1 MPRLKT
7 LLFNHLRL
15 ITVLSLTV
23 LSCTTTQHV
32 KKVDKEVYATLN
44 KIEKEIYKKKSNFTI
59 GKPLTKEE
67 RKTVTNDTIL
77 KRSQASGNI
86 TLDLPQTISY
96 AIENSRAYQSAK
108 ETLYLSALSLN
119 DAQIPYGL
127 NQRSGFNTNRT
138 RAANGDQT
146 VGAGSNNS
154 ISTLLRGGGNIGA
167 SIANDLLKFVTG
179 GTDRSISSIVS
190 FNLMQPL
197 LRGRGAEI
205 AAESLTQSHRNV
217 IYQMRTFRNF
227 QQNFSRDI
235 VIRYLRLI
243 QQQQQVTNEQKNLNS
258 RRENY
263 EYLKARSIDRASLGE
278 VADAEQD
285 VLAAE
290 TRFNNVEANF
300 ESALDTFKI
309 FIGMPPGMTLKL
321 NYKELDKVVEIGLIP
336 FPYTEK
342 AAHSIALKNRAAL
355 LNEVDRFED
364 TRRSVLISAD
374 ALKTQLNFVSN
385 ASLANSGDQ
394 WQKLNFDD
402 IRVSVGLE
410 LDLPINQERERNS
423 YRRSLINFD
432 STVRGLSQT
441 HDDLNILIKLRMR
454 EINQFR
460 KDYIIQV
467 GALKL
472 AENRVEG
479 DRLRLKSGDLLF
491 RRLSESQDALINA
504 QNSITDALVD
514 YQESRLRLFEEL
526 GVLDIEQPYFWL
538 K

>member
-1 MPRLKT
+1 MYPRKKT
-7 LLFNHLRL
+7 LFTQLKL
-15 ITVLSLTV
+15 IAILSLTA
-23 LSCTTTQHV
+23 LSCTTSQHV

-44 KIEKEIYKKKSNFTI
+44 KIEKEVYKRNSTFSI
-59 GKPLTKEE
+59 GKPLSKEE
-67 RKTVTNDTIL
+67 RAKVTNESIL
-77 KRSQASGNI
+77 KHSQTSGET
-86 TLDLPQTISY
+86 TLDIKQTLSY
-96 AIENSRAYQSAK
+96 AIENSRGYQSAK
-108 ETLYLSALSLN
+108 ESLYLTALGLN

-127 NQRSGFNTNRT
+127 NPRSGFGVNRT
-138 RAANGDQT
+138 RAASGVQT
-146 VGAGSNNS
+146 EAANSNNS
-154 ISTLLRGGGNIGA
+154 IATLLRGGGSIGA
-167 SIANDLLKFVTG
+167 NIANDLLRFVTG
-179 GTDRSISSIVS
+179 GTDRSISSILS

-197 LRGRGAEI
+197 LRGRGAKI

-217 IYQMRTFRNF
+217 IYQMRTFRDF

-243 QQQQQVTNEQKNLNS
+243 QQQQQVANEFKNLKS
-258 RRENY
+258 RQENY

-278 VADAEQD
+278 VADAKQD

-309 FIGMPPGMTLKL
+309 FIGMPPSIKLTLKET
-321 NYKELDKVVEIGLIP
+321 ELDKVIDAGLIP
-336 FPYTEK
+336 FPYTEEV
-342 AAHSIALKNRAAL
+342 AHSIALKNRAEL

-394 WQKLNFDD
+394 WQRLNFDD
-402 IRVSVGLE
+402 VRVSVGLE
-410 LDLPINQERERNS
+410 LDLPINQERERNN

-432 STVRGLSQT
+432 STVRNLSQT

-460 KDYIIQV
+460 KDYVIQV

-526 GVLDIEQPYFWL
+526 GVLNIEKPYFWL